1 MVPFRKKKKR
11 KNGSPQLCL
20 DPKNASN
27 TAGLVGSGWYL
38 LPVYLDVRLVKR
50 LFSEQIPAGCLPSLH
65 GGWGRRRVGR
75 ARPLGPGFRSQ
86 NPRLS
91 LILMDWYIVSM
102 GLVCIRISA

>member
-1 MVPFRKKKKR
+1 MVPFRKKKKKR

-65 GGWGRRRVGR
+65 GAGGDGEWAGRGHLALASGPR
-75 ARPLGPGFRSQ
+75 AH
-86 NPRLS
+86 
-91 LILMDWYIVSM
+91 
-102 GLVCIRISA
+102 VCRCF